1 MTTCRAALG
10 WMRVFACVRACV
22 CTLFEV
28 AGLFSSFDQGNV
40 CSGGKPGEQTGL
52 QRDQQSVQR
61 SHVRTHKYTDTS

>member
-10 WMRVFACVRACV
+10 WMRVFACV

-52 QRDQQSVQR
+52 QRDQRSVQR
-61 SHVRTHKYTDTS
+61 SHVRTHTYTDTS